1 LTILLIL
8 DWDLMPT
15 TKTLPADLKL
25 ANLPTGAATMSPGMN
40 SAARYARYLYDCV
53 KRWLKPPVLEIGCG
67 FGTYTQFLLRHG
79 QVICADI
86 DAACLEHVQRR
97 YAGQDIL
104 TAQVD
109 LNLAEQVR
117 ALGRYR
123 FHSAFSTN
131 VFEHVVDD
139 EVALRCVRQAI
150 APGGC
155 LCLVVPSHPQL
166 YGYMDQQA
174 GHFRRYTRRSVTK
187 TLTAAGWLVRR
198 TFYINAL
205 GGLGWWF
212 NHRFLRPKPID
223 SAAINNQLVL
233 YDRLLVPVARL
244 TDWMWRRV
252 FGLSVVAIASNS

>member
-1 LTILLIL
+1 
-8 DWDLMPT
+8 MT
-15 TKTLPADLKL
+15 TTQTTLADRDH
-25 ANLPTGAATMSPGMN
+25 ASLPIGAATMSPGMN

-86 DAACLEHVQRR
+86 DIACLEHVQRR

-109 LNLAEQVR
+109 LNSVEQIR
-117 ALGRYR
+117 ALGRSR
-123 FHSAFSTN
+123 FQSAFSTN
-131 VFEHVVDD
+131 VFEHIVND
-139 EVALRCVRQAI
+139 EEALRSVRQAV

-155 LCLVVPSHPQL
+155 LCLVVPSHPRL
-166 YGYMDQQA
+166 YGYMDEQA
-174 GHFRRYTRRSVTK
+174 GHFRRYTRRGVTQ
-187 TLTAAGWLVRR
+187 TLTAAGWRVQR
-198 TFYINAL
+198 TFYVNAL

-223 SAAINNQLVL
+223 SAAINNQLLL
-233 YDRLLVPVARL
+233 YDRVLVPIARL

-252 FGLSVVAIASNS
+252 FGLSVVAIASNC